1 MAAEVVRAPGK
12 LDALVASIR
21 SIGPFLTD
29 VRAELLKVTW
39 PDRKQLIALT
49 RVIIIFVILISVVIY
64 AMDGVLQLIL
74 VRGIPALF
82 R

>member
-12 LDALVASIR
+12 LDAFVAWIR

-49 RVIIIFVILISVVIY
+49 RVIIIFVILISLLIW